1 MMKKMSKTLLLL
13 LVVLVGVAACGVD
26 EPDGLWAKMK
36 WENVDKLEKVNGV
49 FLIPEGGGT
58 FTFECKNY
66 HPWLSEVI
74 INDEYQDTGWDRKGY
89 KNDWLEVKVVDKKI
103 IFTFDKISESML
115 TRRVEIVVTAGDIFD
130 RFSFQQH

>member
-1 MMKKMSKTLLLL
+1 MKKATILLIILL
-13 LVVLVGVAACGVD
+13 ATVASLVSCGD
-26 EPDGLWAKMK
+26 EPDGKWDKMK
-36 WENVDKLEKVNGV
+36 WKNLSGLTKENGTYIVPAD
-49 FLIPEGGGT
+49 GGT
-58 FTFECKNY
+58 YAFECKNY

-74 INDEYQDTGWDRKGY
+74 INGEYQDTGWDRKGY

-103 IFTFDKISESML
+103 IFTFDKISESMT